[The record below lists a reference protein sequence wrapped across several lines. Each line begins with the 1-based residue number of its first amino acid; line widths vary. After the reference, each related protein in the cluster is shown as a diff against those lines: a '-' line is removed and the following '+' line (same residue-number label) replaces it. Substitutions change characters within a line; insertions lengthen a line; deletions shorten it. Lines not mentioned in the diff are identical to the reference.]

1 MGTRSASTLK
11 ALSLLFLLPGIAGL
25 VVSAMVSLNYGT
37 ALPKQPVPEQSR
49 TVPRSINGQVI
60 YQTKE
65 EDRRLNE
72 IELVSVGVFLVGAM
86 LGLVYLAKWG
96 MARAI
101 ESPNEE
107 AGNET

>member
-1 MGTRSASTLK
+1 MGSKQRSALK
-11 ALSLLFLLPGIAGL
+11 FFSLLFLLPGLAGL
-25 VVSAMVSLNYGT
+25 IVSAMISLNYGNT
-37 ALPKQPVPEQSR
+37 RPRFPVPEQRR

-60 YQTKE
+60 YQTEE

-72 IELVSVGVFLVGAM
+72 IEFASVGVFILGLT

-101 ESPNEE
+101 AADDEDAASEV
-107 AGNET
+107 